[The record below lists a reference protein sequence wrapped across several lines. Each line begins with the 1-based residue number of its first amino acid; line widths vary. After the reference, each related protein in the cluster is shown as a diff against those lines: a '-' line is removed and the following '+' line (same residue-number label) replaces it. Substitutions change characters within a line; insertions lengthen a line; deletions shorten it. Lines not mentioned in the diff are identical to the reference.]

1 MYRDNLNVSL
11 TLEDM
16 DNLTLHR
23 YAEEELSEKWKTYAH
38 MEWHKRCIR
47 ICILFVLLGIS
58 CALKEDL
65 RHICIVIIA
74 AFLFWCILREYV
86 SYANGRV
93 AKRKYYF
100 EIEVAAKCPV
110 ETETVCTVD
119 NGGEIFNFY
128 PVIGVDTTS
137 GYKSRFYID
146 EEKYESA
153 KPGSRLRIPAEVGGK
168 KMKNIRNIVKKIDE
182 LRKNK
187 YIRVS
192 VKLLIMAL
200 VFTDVVLPIYGNI
213 MDNVKKLVLAGD
225 VDGILQ
231 FVEAFFLLCIL
242 FFFIKDCV
250 KISMGYWDKET
261 YYHLEPEG
269 SATLLKTP
277 EIASEVKAAHEAGHW
292 LMVELLGIKVK
303 EVSIITGRTTM
314 EDCIV
319 NISDRTSVSTCVKIF
334 YAGLTGEQILIG
346 ETGNGCMGGK
356 NADLERAEDLIKRH
370 ILLTDEVELTPTCIS
385 QETVE
390 RVAAMSKQI
399 RQEVMSDL
407 TEHKDELKEKYE
419 QLLEK
424 REIILSLS

>member
-1 MYRDNLNVSL
+1 
-11 TLEDM
+11 
-16 DNLTLHR
+16 
-23 YAEEELSEKWKTYAH
+23 
-38 MEWHKRCIR
+38 
-47 ICILFVLLGIS
+47 
-58 CALKEDL
+58 
-65 RHICIVIIA
+65 
-74 AFLFWCILREYV
+74 
-86 SYANGRV
+86 
-93 AKRKYYF
+93 
-100 EIEVAAKCPV
+100 
-110 ETETVCTVD
+110 
-119 NGGEIFNFY
+119 
-128 PVIGVDTTS
+128 
-137 GYKSRFYID
+137 
-146 EEKYESA
+146 
-153 KPGSRLRIPAEVGGK
+153 
-168 KMKNIRNIVKKIDE
+168 MKNIRNIVKKIDE

-187 YIRVS
+187 YIRVT

-261 YYHLEPEG
+261 YYRMEPEG

-334 YAGLTGEQILIG
+334 YAGLVGEQILLG
-346 ETGNGCMGGK
+346 KAGDGCMGGK

>member
-1 MYRDNLNVSL
+1 
-11 TLEDM
+11 
-16 DNLTLHR
+16 
-23 YAEEELSEKWKTYAH
+23 
-38 MEWHKRCIR
+38 
-47 ICILFVLLGIS
+47 
-58 CALKEDL
+58 
-65 RHICIVIIA
+65 
-74 AFLFWCILREYV
+74 
-86 SYANGRV
+86 
-93 AKRKYYF
+93 
-100 EIEVAAKCPV
+100 
-110 ETETVCTVD
+110 
-119 NGGEIFNFY
+119 
-128 PVIGVDTTS
+128 
-137 GYKSRFYID
+137 
-146 EEKYESA
+146 
-153 KPGSRLRIPAEVGGK
+153 
-168 KMKNIRNIVKKIDE
+168 
-182 LRKNK
+182 
-187 YIRVS
+187 
-192 VKLLIMAL
+192 
-200 VFTDVVLPIYGNI
+200 
-213 MDNVKKLVLAGD
+213 
-225 VDGILQ
+225 
-231 FVEAFFLLCIL
+231 
-242 FFFIKDCV
+242 
-250 KISMGYWDKET
+250 MGYWDKET

-334 YAGLTGEQILIG
+334 YAGLVGEQILLG
-346 ETGNGCMGGK
+346 KAGDGCMGGK

>member
-1 MYRDNLNVSL
+1 MENL
-11 TLEDM
+11 
-16 DNLTLHR
+16 
-23 YAEEELSEKWKTYAH
+23 
-38 MEWHKRCIR
+38 
-47 ICILFVLLGIS
+47 
-58 CALKEDL
+58 
-65 RHICIVIIA
+65 
-74 AFLFWCILREYV
+74 
-86 SYANGRV
+86 
-93 AKRKYYF
+93 
-100 EIEVAAKCPV
+100 
-110 ETETVCTVD
+110 
-119 NGGEIFNFY
+119 
-128 PVIGVDTTS
+128 
-137 GYKSRFYID
+137 
-146 EEKYESA
+146 
-153 KPGSRLRIPAEVGGK
+153 
-168 KMKNIRNIVKKIDE
+168 
-182 LRKNK
+182 
-187 YIRVS
+187 
-192 VKLLIMAL
+192 
-200 VFTDVVLPIYGNI
+200 
-213 MDNVKKLVLAGD
+213 KKLVLAGD
-225 VDGILQ
+225 VDGTLQ

-242 FFFIKDCV
+242 YFFIKDCV

-277 EIASEVKAAHEAGHW
+277 EITSEVKAAHEAGHW

-334 YAGLTGEQILIG
+334 YAGLVGEQILLG
-346 ETGNGCMGGK
+346 KAGDGCMGGK

-424 REIILSLS
+424 REIILS